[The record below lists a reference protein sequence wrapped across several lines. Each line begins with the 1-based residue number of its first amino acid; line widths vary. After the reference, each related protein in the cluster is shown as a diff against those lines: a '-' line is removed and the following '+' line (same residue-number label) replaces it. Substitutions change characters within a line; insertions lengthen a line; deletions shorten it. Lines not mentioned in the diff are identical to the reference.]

1 METDPMKTREE
12 EKVKQVWTGNA
23 ALFFDLDYG
32 LTYFDF
38 RIQKNY
44 SFVSI
49 CKKDIVSNHLVS
61 LLANELTW
69 NVICP
74 SEPAIFENWTISE
87 YKLTYCERLLRQSSL
102 EFPL

>member
-12 EKVKQVWTGNA
+12 EKVKQVWTGSA

-49 CKKDIVSNHLVS
+49 CKKDIGSNHPVNLQMISTIEMWYVQDQVS
-61 LLANELTW
+61 QQFLKIGQFLNI
-69 NVICP
+69 N
-74 SEPAIFENWTISE
+74 
-87 YKLTYCERLLRQSSL
+87 
-102 EFPL
+102 